1 MVQVVFTEDMA
12 ENPLETLEEVLKF
25 LALDMVDPE
34 GDKVGRSRLCTQYVC
49 ANISGCTDKTVVAK
63 YSRYFNSDHIDVQ
76 LTVEVLYEYL
86 TLLKGLRRK
95 QEWVDIVGARYNMAD
110 REKKERLDLQVMA
123 ISGCHVKVLLNAV
136 CMWQMGIRRKASVC
150 LTILIS

>member
-1 MVQVVFTEDMA
+1 MYSIRLRQHLRMYGQDQFCS
-12 ENPLETLEEVLKF
+12 F
-25 LALDMVDPE
+25 E
-34 GDKVGRSRLCTQYVC
+34 G
-49 ANISGCTDKTVVAK
+49 TVVAK
-63 YSRYFNSDHIDVQ
+63 YSRYFNSDHIDAQ

-110 REKKERLDLQVMA
+110 REKKERLDLQVMP

-136 CMWQMGIRRKASVC
+136 CMWQMSIRRRLRSA
-150 LTILIS
+150 